1 MKTKQYYG
9 TGRRKTSIAKVF
21 LKKGTGEI
29 IVNSKPLDQ
38 YFNRETSRMVV
49 RQPLV
54 VTNNSNT
61 FNILAKVKG
70 GGDSSQAGA
79 IRLGIAH
86 ALLDYD
92 DVATVK
98 STDGDQTVTTRK
110 MLKTLGLLTRDARKV
125 ERKKVGRH
133 KARKGTQY
141 SKR

>member
-29 IVNSKPLDQ
+29 IINSKPLDQ

-54 VTNNSNT
+54 VTNNTNT

-86 ALLDYD
+86 ALLDHD
-92 DVATVK
+92 DMATIK
-98 STDGDQTVTTRK
+98 STDSDQPVTTKK